1 MFVRVN
7 KYQQLFV
14 RMILEMEHDFYKNYI
29 MQSMIIESDNNIPSK
44 EQIKEM
50 EGLDKWYAVM
60 QNVPGIT
67 DLKLEKDSVEF
78 LFRDEG
84 YVIEPRQLATG
95 DGEFELSVNTFGSLM
110 SLEAAKSY
118 EKDIIWLLR
127 RMGSVVKMH
136 SYDEL
141 DFVVNMRSGD
151 FYITVNLE

>member
-67 DLKLEKDSVEF
+67 ELKLEKNSVEF

-127 RMGSVVKMH
+127 RMGSVIKMH